1 MAADSFTTDSMQY
14 AACLEYIFGQESLV
28 AIRIGD
34 SGKASFDFCIPSLDA
49 ESYIN
54 DYENGELIISDAKAL
69 FKSNS
74 RLFGAVR
81 ALRVREE
88 TSWVSKSWIK
98 GRTADGRKIK

>member
-34 SGKASFDFCIPSLDA
+34 SGKASFDFCIPSIDA

-74 RLFGAVR
+74 RIFGAVR

-88 TSWVSKSWIK
+88 NSWVSRAWQNGVDSK
-98 GRTADGRKIK
+98 GNKVR